1 MFFILSL
8 SVYLVLTREPLEL
21 TRVGQPAE
29 QTFIVFYNSKL
40 CRGLSGVLFS
50 CSGKSILLNCTYL
63 SVSRL
68 FGVGMAQCEGRP
80 GLNTIRI
87 KLVICLN
94 MTECEGRP
102 GLNTIRIKL
111 VICLHMT
118 ECDSRPGL
126 NTIRIKLVIC
136 CT

>member
-1 MFFILSL
+1 M
-8 SVYLVLTREPLEL
+8 LTREALEL

-40 CRGLSGVLFS
+40 CRGLSGVFS

-63 SVSRL
+63 SVLRL

-80 GLNTIRI
+80 GLNT
-87 KLVICLN
+87 V
-94 MTECEGRP
+94 
-102 GLNTIRIKL
+102 RIKL

-118 ECDSRPGL
+118 TVWD
-126 NTIRIKLVIC
+126 IFFYD
-136 CT
+136 